1 MARQGAAHGQAEA
14 ELRRLQRNETP
25 TTQWQDIA
33 NVNRTGTEPQKALRV
48 PFPLQWGQFLLG
60 WDRSFQVFR
69 QTGLEVDVEQMQN
82 YCMELLA

>member
-1 MARQGAAHGQAEA
+1 MPNQEI
-14 ELRRLQRNETP
+14 P
-25 TTQWQDIA
+25 SIFVKKW
-33 NVNRTGTEPQKALRV
+33 GTEPQKALHV

-69 QTGLEVDVEQMQN
+69 QTDLEVDVEQMQN